1 MKVLL
6 LASREAI
13 TRAWHKGDPPTRE
26 QWLSI
31 VEEIYDMERYT
42 HTLRMREG
50 QSEGKWVKWKDYRRG
65 EDDTTSNDN

>member
-31 VEEIYDMERYT
+31 VGE
-42 HTLRMREG
+42 
-50 QSEGKWVKWKDYRRG
+50 KWKDYRRG